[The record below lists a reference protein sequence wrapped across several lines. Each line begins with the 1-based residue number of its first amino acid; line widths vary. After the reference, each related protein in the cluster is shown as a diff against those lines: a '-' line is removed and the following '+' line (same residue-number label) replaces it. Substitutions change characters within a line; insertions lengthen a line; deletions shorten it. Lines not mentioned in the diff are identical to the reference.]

1 MSDTDSLYASYAPQH
16 HTTTITTTTST
27 STENDDD
34 DDDSDDMIMLM
45 ITMIMMMI
53 MMMKMMM
60 VSPDDGFTGS
70 GLTVP
75 RGISVGQGL
84 GHEADDVTT
93 RTRDEGFVGM
103 CL

>member
-27 STENDDD
+27 STEKDDDDD

-45 ITMIMMMI
+45 ITMIMMM
-53 MMMKMMM
+53 KMRM

-84 GHEADDVTT
+84 
-93 RTRDEGFVGM
+93 
-103 CL
+103 